1 MGRSS
6 RIRARY
12 IDPDGDRYGIP
23 TFCWGLAPPGLAT
36 HRQLRAM
43 KLRPGGRAPVAQ
55 IMWHGVGGDRFALL
69 YAIATAKPKRT
80 ATARQMAALD
90 KANAARRTCPECG
103 HIKQYVIPGRFG
115 RCLDCE
121 YGPAEGTAA

>member
-1 MGRSS
+1 MADSS

-36 HRQLRAM
+36 RRQLATLN
-43 KLRPGGRAPVAQ
+43 LRPGGHDPVAQ
-55 IMWHGVGGDRFALL
+55 IMWRGHRRDRIALL

-80 ATARQMAALD
+80 ATPRQRAALD
-90 KANAARRTCPECG
+90 KANTARRTCPECG
-103 HIKQYVIPGRFG
+103 HIKDYVIPGRFG